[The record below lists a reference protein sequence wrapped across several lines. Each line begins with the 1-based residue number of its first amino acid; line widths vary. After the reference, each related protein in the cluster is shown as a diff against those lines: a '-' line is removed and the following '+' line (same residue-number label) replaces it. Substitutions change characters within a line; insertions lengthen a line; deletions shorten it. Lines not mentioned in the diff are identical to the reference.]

1 MCAVSP
7 RSRMVWSIV
16 VMLCVCT
23 AHAAAVRLFPDTVAA
38 WTAYVSATES
48 RIGRELASPRGF
60 LAMDFV
66 RDAAA
71 DRRAALS
78 GTVVVQKTETIDVH
92 DRKMVVPSALV
103 HHWRGDVLIPGAT
116 VAEIVSELLTGPPPK
131 QEDVL
136 QSSILERGPD
146 RLKVYLK
153 LQRKRLVTVV
163 YNTEHVVTFSRYSG
177 TRATSTSI
185 ATKIAELADADTPS
199 ERELPAGD
207 DRGFLWRLN
216 AYWRYE
222 EVPGGVIAE
231 CESISLSRDV
241 PALLRYLVNPLIEST
256 ARESMVRTLTSLR
269 AHFARSVRP
278 AAAGASS

>member
-1 MCAVSP
+1 MA
-7 RSRMVWSIV
+7 
-16 VMLCVCT
+16 
-23 AHAAAVRLFPDTVAA
+23 
-38 WTAYVSATES
+38 
-48 RIGRELASPRGF
+48 
-60 LAMDFV
+60 
-66 RDAAA
+66 
-71 DRRAALS
+71 
-78 GTVVVQKTETIDVH
+78 
-92 DRKMVVPSALV
+92 VPSALV
-103 HHWRGDVLIPGAT
+103 HHWRGDVLIPGTT
-116 VAEIVSELLTGPPPK
+116 VAEIVSALLAGPPPK

-136 QSSILERGPD
+136 QSNILERGPD

-163 YNTEHVVTFSRYSG
+163 YNTEHVVTFARYGG

-185 ATKIAELADADTPS
+185 ATKIAELADADTPQ
-199 ERELPAGD
+199 ERELPNGD

-231 CESISLSRDV
+231 CESISLSREV
-241 PALLRYLVNPLIEST
+241 PALLRYLVSPLVDST

-278 AAAGASS
+278 VALVRQN

>member
-1 MCAVSP
+1 
-7 RSRMVWSIV
+7 MVWSVV
-16 VMLCVCT
+16 VMLFACT
-23 AHAAAVRLFPDTVAA
+23 AHATGVRLVPDTVAA
-38 WTAYVSATES
+38 WTAYVSATER
-48 RIGRELASPRGF
+48 RIGHELSSPQGF

-78 GTVVVQKTETIDVH
+78 GMVIVQKTETVDAH
-92 DRKMVVPSALV
+92 DRKMLVPSALV

-116 VAEIVSELLTGPPPK
+116 VKQIVSELLTGPPPK

-136 QSSILERGPD
+136 QSSVLERGPD

-163 YNTEHVVTFSRYSG
+163 YNTEHVVTFSHYSG

-256 ARESMVRTLTSLR
+256 ARESMLRTLTSLR

-278 AAAGASS
+278 PGARASSSPSGQA